1 MWRLGSDWQINHPQP
16 NCIDQRET
24 VSFSFTGMS
33 ISALQRYLRQCGSI
47 NVFPPFGRRY
57 SRRNKTS
64 SWRPHEIRCAKKKK
78 KSVTMLVLYICQS
91 CKTILKFYQWKVKN
105 QLSRVLN
112 EEGKYK
118 AFVLIKQNTNQQPVL
133 GRISFTS
140 SVSSRF
146 SGWCYNYWDCRV
158 YYSDVRKYQLYSC
171 ILNVNYIPWCNALLC
186 RL

>member
-16 NCIDQRET
+16 NSIDQRET

-47 NVFPPFGRRY
+47 HVFPPLGRRY
-57 SRRNKTS
+57 GRLNKTS
-64 SWRPHEIRCAKKKK
+64 SWSPHEIRCAKKKK
-78 KSVTMLVLYICQS
+78 QKQKKPVAVLVLYICQS

-105 QLSRVLN
+105 QLSPVLK

-118 AFVLIKQNTNQQPVL
+118 AIMLIKQNTNQQPIL
-133 GRISFTS
+133 GRISFIS

-146 SGWCYNYWDCRV
+146 SSRCYNYWDC
-158 YYSDVRKYQLYSC
+158 SL
-171 ILNVNYIPWCNALLC
+171 LFWC
-186 RL
+186 